1 MGSEGK
7 EPTPVGSTQLW
18 LLGTRPH
25 KLAGLTTK
33 PFSLESEVGKAAKA
47 VRERVKG
54 QGWRLPPTSQLGMEG
69 VERQW
74 EGRCLRGLW
83 LADTEALGGPHG
95 PLQAVPCGVGSW
107 SAQPTW
113 DPQAPESQSGF
124 APC

>member
-54 QGWRLPPTSQLGMEG
+54 QGWRLPPPPNWGWREWRGSGKGDASEG
-69 VERQW
+69 
-74 EGRCLRGLW
+74 
-83 LADTEALGGPHG
+83 
-95 PLQAVPCGVGSW
+95 CGW
-107 SAQPTW
+107 QT
-113 DPQAPESQSGF
+113 QRH
-124 APC
+124 